1 MKAVFDV
8 RAGSKYDDDI
18 TGRYHFPSRYLA
30 AAERARGDWVLF
42 RETRRGGGGN
52 SYFAMARIDR
62 IEPDPTTPGHH
73 YAFLTDY
80 REFVAPVP
88 FARDGRFAEAVLRA
102 LPSAS
107 MAGPALR
114 GNSVRILEQEDFAAI
129 VAEGLAGDMAPADL
143 PLIGLTPEEIDATA
157 ILLLDAA
164 REERQRRIEEVLVSR
179 KIRDA
184 AFRRLV
190 GQVYDYRC
198 AATGLRI
205 VAPGGWPEVQAAHV
219 WSVADGG
226 PDTIRNGLALSGT
239 AHWLFDRHMISVS
252 EDYGLL
258 VREDMIPRNFSLLFE
273 RQKGRLMLPEDKRLW
288 PRPEYLEKHRVGFAA
303 A

>member
-52 SYFAMARIDR
+52 SYFAMARIER
-62 IEPDPTTPGHH
+62 VESDPTMPGHQ
-73 YAFLTDY
+73 YAFLSDF

-88 FARDGRFAEAVLRA
+88 FSRDGRFAEAVLRA
-102 LPSAS
+102 LPRAS

-114 GNSVRILEQEDFAAI
+114 GNSVRIREREDFAAI

-157 ILLLDAA
+157 VLLLDAA
-164 REERQRRIEEVLVSR
+164 REERQRRIEEVLVNQ

-190 GQVYDYRC
+190 GQAYDHRC

-205 VAPGGWPEVQAAHV
+205 IAPGGWPEVQAAHV
-219 WSVADGG
+219 WSVAEGG
-226 PDTIRNGLALSGT
+226 PDSIRNGLALSGT
-239 AHWLFDRHMISVS
+239 AHWLFDRHMVSVS
-252 EDYGLL
+252 KDYGLL
-258 VREDMIPRNFSLLFE
+258 VREDLIPKDYLLLFE
-273 RQKGRLMLPEDKRLW
+273 RQRHRLALPEDKRLW
-288 PRPEYLEKHRVGFAA
+288 PRPEYLERHRAGFASA
-303 A
+303 